1 MPLPSRD
8 FSAVFGELTISTSV
22 PPRPIVGATVF
33 RRRAGATH
41 GWKTPG
47 TEPHGGKRRLHC
59 LQWLIRNGG
68 RHSEPRGS
76 IRSRRSGPRRRS
88 ALAAQGA
95 LRVPVGPSLRRP
107 PRLLFV
113 VTRQWPPRS
122 SRDSFRRCGA
132 RRRVEHAAA
141 DADHTSCGRLR
152 GSPSSWKSNGES
164 QRGRKRTCPSHSPS
178 TLHSARRIKSS
189 IACPTGATDFTSK
202 TPGIG

>member
-1 MPLPSRD
+1 MAAGTAS
-8 FSAVFGELTISTSV
+8 
-22 PPRPIVGATVF
+22 
-33 RRRAGATH
+33 RAGRSDQGA
-41 GWKTPG
+41 PG
-47 TEPHGGKRRLHC
+47 REGGVPWR
-59 LQWLIRNGG
+59 
-68 RHSEPRGS
+68 PRV
-76 IRSRRSGPRRRS
+76 
-88 ALAAQGA
+88 A
-95 LRVPVGPSLRRP
+95 LRVPVGPSLLRP

-189 IACPTGATDFTSK
+189 IACPTGATDLEDPWHRLSCCNSIECVLRERRDIVRDDDATLVGG
-202 TPGIG
+202 PLEN